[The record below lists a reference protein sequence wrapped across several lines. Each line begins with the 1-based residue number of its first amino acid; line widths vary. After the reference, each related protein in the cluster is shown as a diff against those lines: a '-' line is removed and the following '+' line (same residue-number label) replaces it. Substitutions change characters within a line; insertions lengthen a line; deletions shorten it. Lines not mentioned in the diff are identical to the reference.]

1 MKVEI
6 GESLACSYLRHVKHC
21 WLVQANWKASEH
33 WQRRQTDAELD
44 ALYLEMKR
52 RFDSD
57 GAVFKQTSDAAQF
70 LKQSEID
77 VVGVDLEGRVHAME
91 VAFHEAGLQYG
102 SKAETNHRVLK
113 KMLRTLFILRSYHAN
128 ETMLHIYFLSPEVKP
143 AVQELLKRT
152 FDDLHREYPC
162 VGWHLLTN
170 DDFGESIMKPT
181 LEAAGRVADSS
192 ELFLRSVKLLETASA
207 TDPPQCPRR
216 TSVPPRRPLR
226 G

>member
-1 MKVEI
+1 MADCDEIEI

-77 VVGVDLEGRVHAME
+77 VVGVDLECRV
-91 VAFHEAGLQYG
+91 
-102 SKAETNHRVLK
+102 T
-113 KMLRTLFILRSYHAN
+113 
-128 ETMLHIYFLSPEVKP
+128 
-143 AVQELLKRT
+143 
-152 FDDLHREYPC
+152 
-162 VGWHLLTN
+162 
-170 DDFGESIMKPT
+170 
-181 LEAAGRVADSS
+181 
-192 ELFLRSVKLLETASA
+192 
-207 TDPPQCPRR
+207 
-216 TSVPPRRPLR
+216 TS
-226 G
+226 

>member
-1 MKVEI
+1 MKIEI

-57 GAVFKQTSDAAQF
+57 SAVFKQTSDAAQF

-77 VVGVDLEGRVHAME
+77 VVGVDLEPFIVRR
-91 VAFHEAGLQYG
+91 
-102 SKAETNHRVLK
+102 SKGQG
-113 KMLRTLFILRSYHAN
+113 FIGVS
-128 ETMLHIYFLSPEVKP
+128 
-143 AVQELLKRT
+143 
-152 FDDLHREYPC
+152 
-162 VGWHLLTN
+162 
-170 DDFGESIMKPT
+170 
-181 LEAAGRVADSS
+181 EAAERLEVSRTTVYDGAARGGTPYLGVDQARPVDSRAQT
-192 ELFLRSVKLLETASA
+192 L
-207 TDPPQCPRR
+207 
-216 TSVPPRRPLR
+216 